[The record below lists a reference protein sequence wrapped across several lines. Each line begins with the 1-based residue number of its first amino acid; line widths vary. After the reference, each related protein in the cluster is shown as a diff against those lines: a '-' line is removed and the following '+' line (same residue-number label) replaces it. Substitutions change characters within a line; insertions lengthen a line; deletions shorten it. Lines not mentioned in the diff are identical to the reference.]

1 MPEHDFSKERLK
13 ELQALPLER
22 KVGFTAAR
30 ITEWYNHYNG
40 KVYVSFSG
48 GKDSTVLLHIAR
60 TLFPDIKAVFVDTGL
75 EYPEIKEFVKT
86 FDNVDI
92 IRPKKSF
99 LQVIEEYGYPV
110 ISKEV
115 AQCVYK
121 ARRVPTGF
129 EAIRLGIHT
138 PTEDSPYKITPGS
151 PFNKEKWRFLYDAPF
166 KISGN
171 CCNVMKKNPLNLYC
185 KHTGMFP
192 IVATLAEESYLRK
205 NKWFKHGCN
214 AFDAKHPMSTPMAFW
229 MEQDVLSYIKQHNI
243 QIAPVYGI
251 IASAKDRKGNQILR
265 CTGCERTGC
274 VFCAFGA
281 QYDKFPNRFQ
291 RLKETHPKLWD
302 YCINGKLNMKE
313 VLDFIGVPYE

>member
-115 AQCVYK
+115 AKRVYELRNAIK
-121 ARRVPTGF
+121 KNYVGFAHEQFGLVPKTG
-129 EAIRLGIHT
+129 
-138 PTEDSPYKITPGS
+138 
-151 PFNKEKWRFLYDAPF
+151 RFSDRYDYSRYAYLKDAPF
-166 KISGN
+166 KISDK
-171 CCNVMKKNPLNLYC
+171 CCDIMKKRPA
-185 KHTGMFP
+185 HTYTKETGLHP
-192 IVATLAEESYLRK
+192 IIGTMACESALRRT
-205 NKWFKHGCN
+205 NWLRHGCN
-214 AFDAKHPMSTPMAFW
+214 AFDGKEPKSAPMSFW
-229 MEQDVLSYIKQHNI
+229 TEQDVLQYIKLHNI
-243 QIAPVYGI
+243 PVVSVYG
-251 IASAKDRKGNQILR
+251 SLVEDKGQLKF
-265 CTGCERTGC
+265 TGCHRTGC

-281 QYDKFPNRFQ
+281 QCDKFPNRFQ